1 MRKNSFM
8 KQISATPY
16 YVWAVLFIIVP
27 IAYVLYYAF
36 TDSNGNFA
44 GFSNFSIIGHY
55 SSTFLLSLMMAFIAT
70 VICLII
76 GYPLALAISRTKPTT
91 QKILIMLVMM
101 PMWINFIIRT
111 DSIAILL
118 EKNGLINQLLG
129 YVGMHVELMDTRFA
143 VIVGMVYD
151 FLPYMILPIYSV
163 LTKLDIRLVE
173 AATDLGCNS
182 FQALMKVIVPLSISG
197 VISGI
202 TMVFVPCVSTFYI
215 SQRLGGANTYLIG
228 DAIEARMLSISAD
241 YNKGA
246 TLSFV
251 LMILIVVST
260 LIMSHYSDDEESGGT
275 AGGFLA

>member
-1 MRKNSFM
+1 MKKNSFM
-8 KQISATPY
+8 KQLASMPY
-16 YVWAVLFIIVP
+16 YVWAIIFIIVP
-27 IAYVLYYAF
+27 IGYVLYYAF
-36 TDSNGNFA
+36 TDAEGNFA
-44 GFSNFSIIGHY
+44 GLDNFAIIEHY
-55 SSTFLLSLMMAFIAT
+55 ASTFSLSIMLAFIAT
-70 VICLII
+70 VVCLLI

-91 QKILIMLVMM
+91 QKILIMLVML

-118 EKNGLINQLLG
+118 EKNGLINSLLG
-129 YVGMHVELMDTRFA
+129 NFGMSLELMDTRFA

-151 FLPYMILPIYSV
+151 FLPYMVLPIYSV
-163 LTKLDIRLVE
+163 LTKLDVKLVE

-182 FQALMKVIVPLSISG
+182 IQALTKVIMPLSLAG
-197 VISGI
+197 VVSGI

-260 LIMSHYSDDEESGGT
+260 LIMNHYTDDDESVA
-275 AGGFLA
+275 AGGIM

>member
-1 MRKNSFM
+1 MREKKPFM
-8 KQISATPY
+8 KQLASCPY
-16 YVWAVLFIIVP
+16 YVWAILFIIVP
-27 IAYVLYYAF
+27 IIYVLYYAL
-36 TDSNGNFA
+36 TDGDGNFV
-44 GFSNFSIIGHY
+44 GFQNFSIISHY
-55 SSTFLLSLMMAFIAT
+55 SSAFMLSLMLAFIAT
-70 VICLII
+70 VVCLLI

-91 QKILIMLVMM
+91 QRILIMLVML

-118 EKNGLINQLLG
+118 EKNGIINQFLG
-129 YVGMHVELMDTRFA
+129 LFGGHVELIDTRFA

-173 AATDLGCNS
+173 ASRDLGCNA
-182 FQALMKVIVPLSISG
+182 FQALTKVIIPLSASG
-197 VISGI
+197 IVSGI

-246 TLSFV
+246 TLSLV
-251 LMILIVVST
+251 LMVLIVVST
-260 LIMSHYSDDEESGGT
+260 LIMNRYTDDDETGGIV
-275 AGGFLA
+275 A

>member
-1 MRKNSFM
+1 MKKSFM

-27 IAYVLYYAF
+27 IIYVLYYAF
-36 TDSNGNFA
+36 TDASGNFA
-44 GFSNFSIIGHY
+44 GLENFSIIGHY
-55 SSTFLLSLMMAFIAT
+55 SSTFLLSVMMAFIAT
-70 VICLII
+70 AVCLLI
-76 GYPLALAISRTKPTT
+76 GYPLALAISRTKPIT
-91 QKILIMLVMM
+91 QKIFIMLVML

-118 EKNGLINQLLG
+118 EKNGLINQFLG
-129 YVGMHVELMDTRFA
+129 LFGMHVELMDTRFA

-163 LTKLDIRLVE
+163 LTKLDVRLVE
-173 AATDLGCNS
+173 AARDLGCNA
-182 FQALMKVIVPLSISG
+182 FQALFKVIVPLSVSG
-197 VISGI
+197 IISGI

-215 SQRLGGANTYLIG
+215 SRRLGGANTYLIG
-228 DAIEARMLSISAD
+228 DAIEARMLSISHD

-260 LIMSHYSDDEESGGT
+260 LIMNHYTDDDDT
-275 AGGFLA
+275 TAAGGFLG

>member
-1 MRKNSFM
+1 MKKNSFM

-27 IAYVLYYAF
+27 IIYVLYYAF
-36 TDSNGNFA
+36 TDASGSFA
-44 GFSNFSIIGHY
+44 GFENFSIIGHY
-55 SSTFLLSLMMAFIAT
+55 SSTFLLSVMMAFIAT
-70 VICLII
+70 AICLLI
-76 GYPLALAISRTKPTT
+76 GYPLALAISRTKPLT
-91 QKILIMLVMM
+91 QKILIMLVML

-118 EKNGLINQLLG
+118 EKNGLINQFLG
-129 YVGMHVELMDTRFA
+129 LFNMHVELMDTRFA

-163 LTKLDIRLVE
+163 LTKLDVKLVE
-173 AATDLGCNS
+173 AARDLGCNA
-182 FQALMKVIVPLSISG
+182 FQALMKVIVPLSVSG
-197 VISGI
+197 IISGI

-215 SQRLGGANTYLIG
+215 SRRLGGANTYLIG
-228 DAIEARMLSISAD
+228 DAIEARMLSISRD

-260 LIMSHYSDDEESGGT
+260 LIMNHYTDDDDT
-275 AGGFLA
+275 TAAGGFLG

>member
-1 MRKNSFM
+1 MKKKSFM

-16 YVWAVLFIIVP
+16 YVWAALFIIVP
-27 IAYVLYYAF
+27 IIYVLYYSF
-36 TDSNGNFA
+36 TDGQGNFV
-44 GFSNFSIIGHY
+44 GFDNFSIIGHY
-55 SSTFLLSLMMAFIAT
+55 SSTFMLSIMMAFIAT
-70 VICLII
+70 VVCLLI
-76 GYPLALAISRTKPTT
+76 GYPLALAISRTKPLT
-91 QKILIMLVMM
+91 QKILIMLVML

-118 EKNGLINQLLG
+118 EKNGLINQFLG
-129 YVGMHVELMDTRFA
+129 IFGLHVELMDTRFA

-163 LTKLDIRLVE
+163 LTKLDVKLVE
-173 AATDLGCNS
+173 AARDLGCNA
-182 FQALMKVIVPLSISG
+182 FQALFKVIVPLSVSG
-197 VISGI
+197 IISGI

-215 SQRLGGANTYLIG
+215 SRRLGGANTYLIG

-260 LIMSHYSDDEESGGT
+260 LIMNHYTDDDDT
-275 AGGFLA
+275 TAAGGFLG

>member
-1 MRKNSFM
+1 MKKSFM

-27 IAYVLYYAF
+27 IIYVLYYAF
-36 TDSNGNFA
+36 TDANGNFS
-44 GFSNFSIIGHY
+44 GLENFSIIGHY
-55 SSTFLLSLMMAFIAT
+55 SSTFMLSVMMAFIAT
-70 VICLII
+70 VVCLLI
-76 GYPLALAISRTKPTT
+76 GYPLALAISRTKPLT
-91 QKILIMLVMM
+91 QKILIMLVML

-118 EKNGLINQLLG
+118 EKNGLINQFLG
-129 YVGMHVELMDTRFA
+129 LFGMHVELMDTRFA

-163 LTKLDIRLVE
+163 LTKLDVKLVE
-173 AATDLGCNS
+173 AARDLGCNA
-182 FQALMKVIVPLSISG
+182 FQALVKVIVPLSVSG
-197 VISGI
+197 IVSGI

-215 SQRLGGANTYLIG
+215 SRRLGGANTYLIG
-228 DAIEARMLSISAD
+228 DAIEARMLSISHD

-260 LIMSHYSDDEESGGT
+260 LIMNHYTDDDDT
-275 AGGFLA
+275 TAAGGFLG